1 MIDVLPSLIGTF
13 AVAGGVLAWL
23 SIRVTKIHQNSPER
37 LVAELRL
44 AQFSA
49 LLLAFV
55 AGAFIGFSATSEA
68 NVNTALDAALAL
80 GFFAVATIAPTRD
93 PREALTILMLAFAA
107 HALVDIMHRPYG
119 LPVEIAPAWY
129 LIGCAVFNLFVGV
142 LCYIPLLRR

>member
-13 AVAGGVLAWL
+13 AVAGGILAWL
-23 SIRVTKIHQNSPER
+23 SIRTTRIDQNSAAR

-55 AGAFIGFSATSEA
+55 EGAFLGFSATSEA
-68 NVNTALDAALAL
+68 NDNTALDASLAL
-80 GFFAVATIAPTRD
+80 GFFVVAAIAPTRD
-93 PREALTILMLAFAA
+93 PRKALTILTLAFAA

-129 LIGCAVFNLFVGV
+129 LIGCAIFNLFVGV
-142 LCYIPLLRR
+142 LCYIPILRR